1 MSYQKVYMN
10 QIYSSSIMRQ
20 VAQMWKNQ
28 LLCDAVIKTGNFQTK
43 AHRLVLIAACP
54 MLQDR
59 ENASVGS
66 HLEVSLN
73 SDISQASVNTFLQYL
88 YEGYMMLSED
98 NCREVEKI
106 AKMLHVDSIS
116 KCCSDFQKCMAA
128 KMGYRSN
135 QALNFDLQDNPDFRF
150 VNTTDLRK
158 MVPEG
163 QNKREIDESN
173 SPTSLSKRPRSQTFS
188 SLGPHRPDDHLSM
201 NDSYNSSNSRD
212 QHSSQG
218 EGVIDI
224 TGSSVELVNIGPGAR
239 DSEGWPINS
248 DLPPLTTSSSL
259 AVTNQQKR
267 STDVQ
272 IIEIPPVGGDKTSR
286 AAFGRIHDSKNST
299 LVAGISTERTPNVP
313 GHSPSVTRHKEDS
326 TQYVTT
332 NSARENIPRLS
343 PLRSSPPK
351 LVQKQRGAM
360 EDLGRPF
367 ALGSA
372 VPDHRHFPIQHSNS
386 SIQPVDIIQNTS
398 LYADTQKT
406 DTGIHRKT
414 HSQSNEEQRAR
425 DSPEPIIV
433 KLEDETGESGSMEM
447 YIQNP
452 SNESYSQDPGGDSLG
467 EMDLSNDDSYD
478 LGQPYSTQEE
488 PSQDH
493 NSNGDFID
501 RELSYDERIQYALQ
515 QRRRRAHGR
524 ARGKQKPGPKPT
536 TVRLKFYLLP
546 SGCDLPKFSRQDPII
561 DTHMSQGY
569 GYPAGYYENAKP
581 KHHSIR
587 LDLDDDAFKE
597 NIRSLYTNLTG
608 KDFSLSI
615 INQQREMIAAPF
627 MPRFFRDM
635 RYQGTVV
642 ITMKESQRNQSSSS
656 TDPQDMYILPATS
669 PEGTTHHVVTT
680 TTGSWREPSVPAQS
694 TTERPNQNLTF
705 VKREES

>member
-1 MSYQKVYMN
+1 MAPYTLQ
-10 QIYSSSIMRQ
+10 
-20 VAQMWKNQ
+20 
-28 LLCDAVIKTGNFQTK
+28 

-66 HLEVSLN
+66 HLEVRLN

-259 AVTNQQKR
+259 AVTNQQER

-272 IIEIPPVGGDKTSR
+272 IIEIPPVRGDKTSR
-286 AAFGRIHDSKNST
+286 AAFGRIHDSKNSM

-414 HSQSNEEQRAR
+414 HSQSNEEQRFKI
-425 DSPEPIIV
+425 STFIFW
-433 KLEDETGESGSMEM
+433 
-447 YIQNP
+447 
-452 SNESYSQDPGGDSLG
+452 NE
-467 EMDLSNDDSYD
+467 
-478 LGQPYSTQEE
+478 
-488 PSQDH
+488 
-493 NSNGDFID
+493 
-501 RELSYDERIQYALQ
+501 
-515 QRRRRAHGR
+515 
-524 ARGKQKPGPKPT
+524 
-536 TVRLKFYLLP
+536 
-546 SGCDLPKFSRQDPII
+546 
-561 DTHMSQGY
+561 
-569 GYPAGYYENAKP
+569 
-581 KHHSIR
+581 
-587 LDLDDDAFKE
+587 
-597 NIRSLYTNLTG
+597 
-608 KDFSLSI
+608 
-615 INQQREMIAAPF
+615 
-627 MPRFFRDM
+627 
-635 RYQGTVV
+635 
-642 ITMKESQRNQSSSS
+642 
-656 TDPQDMYILPATS
+656 
-669 PEGTTHHVVTT
+669 
-680 TTGSWREPSVPAQS
+680 
-694 TTERPNQNLTF
+694 
-705 VKREES
+705 